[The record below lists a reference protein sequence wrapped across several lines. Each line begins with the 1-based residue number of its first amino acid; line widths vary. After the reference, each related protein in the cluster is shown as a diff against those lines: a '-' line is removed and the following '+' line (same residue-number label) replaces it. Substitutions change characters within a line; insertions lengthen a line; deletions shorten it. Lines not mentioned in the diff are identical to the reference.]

1 MSGTDELVR
10 TYVGEALDAADEP
23 LSPGQLQQRIAAN
36 GLDATTG
43 AIQRACESLLDAN
56 KIQDA
61 KGTDGRKY
69 RKQT

>member
-10 TYVGEALDAADEP
+10 TYVREALDAADEA

-43 AIQRACESLLDAN
+43 AIRNACESLLEADE
-56 KIQDA
+56 IQSA
-61 KGTDGRKY
+61 EGTDARKY
-69 RKQT
+69 RKQR